1 MKAIYFFAI
10 VCLCGLL
17 GMPDATAQKTKGKK
31 EYPEGVFVVTK
42 SDLRSVDITTKCRGI
57 FIYPKGKKIDAVE
70 HTCQGYF
77 VDSVLKKVTNIIGN
91 SILTPEMKE
100 VVKSVR
106 EHPKGND
113 RMFLVHYAFNGK
125 GEIVAGRVNLAG
137 EYKKYKREA
146 KAIYRALLDL
156 KIDVP
161 ALKKWSPYFQ
171 DFSESDVFK
180 QVLSFDVWGEM
191 GKMFLEV
198 YVDLEE
204 TGNK

>member
-1 MKAIYFFAI
+1 MKAIYCFAI
-10 VCLCGLL
+10 ACLCGLL

-31 EYPEGVFVVTK
+31 EYPEGGGVVTK
-42 SDLRSVDITTKCRGI
+42 SDLRATKVTNRGL
-57 FIYPKGKKIDAVE
+57 FVYPKGKKIDAVE
-70 HTCQGYF
+70 HTCKGHF
-77 VDSVLKKVTNIIGN
+77 VDSVFKKLTNIIGN
-91 SILTPEMKE
+91 GILTPEMKE

-113 RMFLVHYAFNGK
+113 RMFLVDYAFNGK
-125 GEIVAGRVNLAG
+125 GEIVAGRVKLAG

-146 KAIYRALLDL
+146 KAIYRALSDL
-156 KIDVP
+156 KIDVL

-180 QVLSFDVWGEM
+180 QVLSFDVWGKM
-191 GKMFLEV
+191 GKMLLEL

-204 TGNK
+204 TDNK